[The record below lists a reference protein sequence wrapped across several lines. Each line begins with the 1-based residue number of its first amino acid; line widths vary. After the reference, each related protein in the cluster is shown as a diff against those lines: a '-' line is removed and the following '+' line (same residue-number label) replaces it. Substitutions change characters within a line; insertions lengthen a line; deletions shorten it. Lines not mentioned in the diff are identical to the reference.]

1 MATSVDAFCSE
12 CFMPQSVEISPRYS
26 SVDCE
31 FCGHSVDMF
40 DKSEIAAIRVALR
53 AERSKIYIALLIL
66 AVAAVFFA
74 VYVGMNLGDPEVDI
88 PTPDGEPISG
98 VVVSRDDT
106 SITIKTKVGEERKF
120 TFANICKDTVAS
132 YLMVRP
138 YLSEERAAAE
148 AGAREIVAVMPEP
161 KGSIFLVL
169 ATLATLAAIAFSFIA
184 GQEKV
189 VAEF

>member
-12 CFMPQSVEISPRYS
+12 CFMPQTIEISPRYA

-31 FCGHSVDMF
+31 FCGHSVEMF
-40 DKSEIAAIRVALR
+40 DKREIAAVRAALR
-53 AERSKIYIALLIL
+53 GERSKMYIALLIL
-66 AVAAVFFA
+66 AVAAAFFA
-74 VYVGMNLGDPEVDI
+74 FYVWLNMGDPEVKI

-106 SITIKTKVGEERKF
+106 SITIRTKVDEERKF
-120 TFANICKDTVAS
+120 TFANICKDTVARHRQE
-132 YLMVRP
+132 RP

-148 AGAREIVAVMPEP
+148 AGAREIVAAMPEP

-169 ATLATLAAIAFSFIA
+169 AALATLAAIAFSFIA